1 MLNKKCQG
9 IPPTDILVCL
19 VIDNCFFYDVYMED
33 IDDRKF
39 QLHHLHLEQYF
50 IQQNMIKVS
59 DIYVRITV
67 SILQFVYISWGR

>member
-1 MLNKKCQG
+1 MLNNKCQG
-9 IPPTDILVCL
+9 IPPTAILVCL
-19 VIDNCFFYDVYMED
+19 VIDNCFVSDVYMEY